1 MRLASLLVAG
11 ALAAGHASGQTTAI
25 VGGTLHTVSGPD
37 IPNGTLLVRDGKIA
51 ALGAGLAV
59 PPGAK
64 VVDVKGGHVYPS
76 LFPPLTDL
84 GLVEINSVRATVD
97 TTELGEINPQAR
109 PDFAMNFDSELLPVA
124 RSAGILIA
132 GVAPAGGI
140 VSGSLAAMKLDGWTR
155 EDATLKAP
163 AAVIV
168 RWPDLT
174 IDRSPAARLSVRL
187 QEKRRDEALR
197 KLKDVFTEARAYA
210 QARGAEGKAGIPRHD
225 DDPRLEALRPAVQ
238 GTLPVIV
245 VAQRVA
251 QIRAALAWAREEKL
265 ALVLAG
271 ARDGWRVAPEI
282 ARANVPVIVEQPIE
296 LPTRP
301 DEPYDANFASA
312 GALSKAGVRVVF
324 TDGSNASNARNLPH
338 QAAAAVAFGFPREK
352 AVAAMTLEPARILG
366 VADRVGSL
374 EPGKD
379 ATLIVTDGD
388 ILDLRSR
395 VVAAWLDG
403 RALDLSDKQKRLYE
417 RYRARPKPGSRETGN
432 GKRETEQGKRK

>member
-1 MRLASLLVAG
+1 MKLVSLLFAG
-11 ALAAGHASGQTTAI
+11 ALAAAPAAGQIVAF
-25 VGGTLHTVSGPD
+25 VGGTLHPVSGPD
-37 IPNGTLLVRDGKIA
+37 VANGTLLVRDGKITA
-51 ALGAGLAV
+51 MGAGLAV

-64 VVDVKGGHVYPS
+64 VVDIKGGHVYPS
-76 LFPPLTDL
+76 LFPPLTEL
-84 GLVEINSVRATVD
+84 GLVEISSVRATVD

-132 GVAPAGGI
+132 GVAPLGGI
-140 VSGSLAAMKLDGWTR
+140 VSGSLAAMKLEGWTR

-163 AAVIV
+163 AAIVV

-187 QEKRRDEALR
+187 QEKRRDEALQ
-197 KLKDVFTEARAYA
+197 KLKDVFAEARAYA
-210 QARGAEGKAGIPRHD
+210 RARAAEGKAGIPRHD
-225 DDPRLEALRPAVQ
+225 DDPRLEALRPAVE
-238 GTLPVIV
+238 GKMPVIV
-245 VAQRVA
+245 VAQRIA

-265 ALVLAG
+265 AIVLAG
-271 ARDGWRVAPEI
+271 ARDGWRVAADI
-282 ARANVPVIVEQPIE
+282 AKANVPVIVEQPIE

-301 DEPYDANFASA
+301 DEPYDANFACA
-312 GALSKAGVRVVF
+312 GVLSKAGVRVAF

-352 AVAAMTLEPARILG
+352 AVEAMTLEPARILG

-379 ATLIVTDGD
+379 ATVIVTDGD
-388 ILDLRSR
+388 ILDLRTR
-395 VVAAWLDG
+395 VVAAYLDG

-417 RYRARPKPGSRETGN
+417 RYRNRPKPSAVSR
-432 GKRETEQGKRK
+432 

>member
-1 MRLASLLVAG
+1 VA
-11 ALAAGHASGQTTAI
+11 
-25 VGGTLHTVSGPD
+25 
-37 IPNGTLLVRDGKIA
+37 NGTLLVRDGKIA
-51 ALGAGLAV
+51 AMGAGLAV

-64 VVDVKGGHVYPS
+64 VVDLKGGHLYPS
-76 LFPPLTDL
+76 LFPPLTEL
-84 GLVEINSVRATVD
+84 GLVEISSVRATVD

-132 GVAPAGGI
+132 GVAPLGGI

-163 AAVIV
+163 AAIVV

-187 QEKRRDEALR
+187 QEKRRDEALQ
-197 KLKDVFTEARAYA
+197 KLKDVFAEARAYA
-210 QARGAEGKAGIPRHD
+210 RARAAEGKAGIPRHD
-225 DDPRLEALRPAVQ
+225 DDPRLEALRPAIE
-238 GTLPVIV
+238 GKMPVIV

-251 QIRAALAWAREEKL
+251 QIRAALTWAREEKL
-265 ALVLAG
+265 AIVLAG
-271 ARDGWRVAPEI
+271 ARDGWRIGADI
-282 ARANVPVIVEQPIE
+282 AKANVPVIVEQPIE
-296 LPTRP
+296 LPTRQ
-301 DEPYDANFASA
+301 DEPYDANYACA
-312 GALSKAGVRVVF
+312 GVLSKAGVRVAF

-338 QAAAAVAFGFPREK
+338 QAAAAVAFGFPRGK
-352 AVAAMTLEPARILG
+352 AVEAMTLEPARILG

-388 ILDLRSR
+388 ILDLRTR
-395 VVAAWLDG
+395 VVAAYLDG

-417 RYRARPKPGSRETGN
+417 RYKNRPKPSAVSR
-432 GKRETEQGKRK
+432 

>member
-417 RYRARPKPGSRETGN
+417 RYRNRPKPGIR
-432 GKRETEQGKRK
+432 